1 MILGYVQ
8 KCVPGCPGSGGLSV
22 PSTSVLRLLSKAG
35 GLVTP
40 LLVRV
45 IHTLV
50 DLGLIQEETM
60 EVGGVTRRKEGGES
74 WGRVDSRGPMLGS

>member
-1 MILGYVQ
+1 M
-8 KCVPGCPGSGGLSV
+8 
-22 PSTSVLRLLSKAG
+22 
-35 GLVTP
+35 TP

>member
-1 MILGYVQ
+1 M
-8 KCVPGCPGSGGLSV
+8 
-22 PSTSVLRLLSKAG
+22 
-35 GLVTP
+35 TP

-50 DLGLIQEETM
+50 GLGLSREETM

-74 WGRVDSRGPMLGS
+74 WGRVDSGGQCWGQEQGEWGSRQ

>member
-1 MILGYVQ
+1 MYLPLQTVGA
-8 KCVPGCPGSGGLSV
+8 SLS
-22 PSTSVLRLLSKAG
+22 PAHQSCRLLSKAG

-50 DLGLIQEETM
+50 NLGLIREETM

-74 WGRVDSRGPMLGS
+74 

>member
-1 MILGYVQ
+1 M
-8 KCVPGCPGSGGLSV
+8 
-22 PSTSVLRLLSKAG
+22 
-35 GLVTP
+35 TP

-50 DLGLIQEETM
+50 NLGLIREETM

-74 WGRVDSRGPMLGS
+74 WGRVDSGGQCWGQEQGQWGSRQ